1 MSEKPNHIQRAHLIQ
16 KHSRSI
22 WLSLFLV
29 TLAGIVGAMRLPV
42 TLFPHINY
50 PRVVVAID
58 AGERDAG
65 QMAADITRPAEIAM
79 RQIPGVTH
87 IRSTTSRGSAE
98 VALTFN
104 WGDNMAAAVQS
115 SQGAMATILPDLPAG
130 TRFTVRQSD
139 PTIFPVLGL
148 SLISEKRSGTELAQL
163 ARLRL
168 LPLLS
173 TVPGVAEVD
182 VLGGSAPEIEVE
194 VDPARL
200 QAAGL
205 TASDVAI
212 ALGASNVVSAVG
224 KIEDRHRLY
233 LALVENRVASEAD
246 IGAIPVKAGGAVGGG
261 VITVSQVANVR
272 RAPAPAWTKVTSN
285 GTDAVLVNIRQSP
298 TADAVAL
305 VAQVNARMAGAGLP
319 ADVKV
324 SPFYDQSELVSGAAN
339 AVRDAIM
346 LGAVLAGLVL
356 FLFLRSWRLMVITAS
371 LLPAVLAATC
381 LALFALGMSFN
392 MMTLGGMAAAVGL
405 VVDDAVVMLEHL
417 MRRLQEADG
426 NVHGRGDE
434 QAARPSML
442 AAANE
447 MARPLYGS
455 TLATI
460 VVFVPLAF
468 ISGVTGGFFQALAVT
483 MVSALAVSM
492 VYARFVLP
500 LVADRWL
507 TLDDAKQADKAE
519 VFMHGLIT
527 RYENVARR
535 SFGNPKR
542 FLGVL
547 AVVLAGIALLAW
559 TRVESGF
566 MPKMDEG
573 GFILD
578 YKAKS
583 GASLSD
589 TDRLLRQVE
598 KIIRETPEVA
608 SYSRRTGLQLG
619 GGLTEAD
626 EGDFFIRL
634 HDGGRRDIEKVMS
647 EIGGK
652 INNQVPGLQ
661 IELLQLM
668 EDLIGDL
675 TAVPQPIEVK
685 LFGDDSKQLAEA
697 AGTVAEGIGK
707 IPGIVEV
714 NDGLRVAGDAITI
727 NVDRAA
733 AAMSGIDPA
742 AVAAQVGAQIDGTVA
757 TRVLSGETAIDVRV
771 RLPRDMRTRADSLA
785 GLQLRA
791 ADGRTVSLG
800 SIARIE
806 IAAGQRQLTRED
818 LAPFIPVTARLE
830 GLDLGSGIKA
840 VQAKIVELKLPPNIR
855 ADYGGLYA
863 QQKQS
868 FRDLTTVFI
877 AALLLSALLLTLLFE
892 RWAYTVS
899 VLATVMLSAS
909 SVLAGL
915 WLTGTEL
922 DISAMMGLTM
932 VVGMLTELAIFY
944 LAELVPDAPL
954 NVESLLHAGKAR
966 LRPILMSALIAILTL
981 LPLALGIGRGS
992 GLQKPLATAII
1003 TGLLVGAPLVL
1014 TMLPNLLLL
1023 FERRGERSKPA
1034 A

>member
-1 MSEKPNHIQRAHLIQ
+1 MSELVQ

-29 TLAGIVGAMRLPV
+29 TLAGLVGALRLPV

-79 RQIPGVTH
+79 RQIPGVTK

-98 VALTFN
+98 IALSFT
-104 WGDNMAAAVQS
+104 WGDNMVAATQA

-130 TRFTVRQSD
+130 TRFAVRQSD

-148 SLISEKRSGTELAQL
+148 SLISQKRSGTDLAQL

-168 LPLLS
+168 IPLLL
-173 TVPGVAEVD
+173 TVPGVAGVD

-200 QAAGL
+200 QAAGI
-205 TASDVAI
+205 TASDVAT

-233 LALVENRVASEAD
+233 LALVENRVATEAD
-246 IGAIPVKAGGAVGGG
+246 IGAIPVKAGFATGPGGG
-261 VITVSQVANVR
+261 VGGIVTVSQVANVR

-305 VAQVNARMAGAGLP
+305 VGQVNERMKSAGLP
-319 ADVKV
+319 ADIKV
-324 SPFYDQSELVSGAAN
+324 SPFYDQSELVSGAAI
-339 AVRDAIM
+339 AVRDAIL
-346 LGAVLAGLVL
+346 LGALLAGLVL

-381 LALFALGMSFN
+381 LGLFALGMSFN

-417 MRRLQEADG
+417 MRRLQEAENG
-426 NVHGRGDE
+426 A
-434 QAARPSML
+434 QRPSML
-442 AAANE
+442 AAARE
-447 MARPLYGS
+447 MARPLFGS

-500 LVADRWL
+500 LLADRWL
-507 TLDDAKQADKAE
+507 TLDDARQAEKAG
-519 VFMHGLIT
+519 VFMHGLIS
-527 RYENVARR
+527 RYEIVARR
-535 SFGNPKR
+535 SLGKPR
-542 FLGVL
+542 QFLGIL
-547 AVVLAGIALLAW
+547 AVVLGLAALFAW
-559 TRVESGF
+559 TQVESGF

-573 GFILD
+573 GFIID
-578 YKAKS
+578 YKAKP

-634 HDGGRRDIEKVMS
+634 HGGSRRNIEAVMS

-652 INNQVPGLQ
+652 VNNEVPGLQ
-661 IELLQLM
+661 IETLQLM

-685 LFGDDSKQLAEA
+685 LFGDDPKQLAEV
-697 AGTVAEGIGK
+697 AGTVAESIGK
-707 IPGIVEV
+707 IHGIVEV

-727 NVDRAA
+727 DVDRAA
-733 AAMSGIDPA
+733 AAMSGIDAA

-771 RLPRDMRTRADSLA
+771 RLPQDMRQRADGLA

-791 ADGRTVSLG
+791 ADGRTISLG

-840 VQAKIVELKLPPNIR
+840 VQARIAELKLPPNIR
-855 ADYGGLYA
+855 VDYGGLYA

-892 RWAYTVS
+892 RWAYTVA
-899 VLATVMLSAS
+899 VLVTVMLSAS

-944 LAELVPDAPL
+944 LAELVPDAPI
-954 NVESLLHAGKAR
+954 NIETLLHAGKAR
-966 LRPILMSALIAILTL
+966 LRPIVMSALIAILTL
-981 LPLALGIGRGS
+981 LPLALGLSRGS

-1014 TMLPNLLLL
+1014 TMLPNMLLL
-1023 FERRGERSKPA
+1023 FERRGRMPEPA
-1034 A
+1034 GPLPAG